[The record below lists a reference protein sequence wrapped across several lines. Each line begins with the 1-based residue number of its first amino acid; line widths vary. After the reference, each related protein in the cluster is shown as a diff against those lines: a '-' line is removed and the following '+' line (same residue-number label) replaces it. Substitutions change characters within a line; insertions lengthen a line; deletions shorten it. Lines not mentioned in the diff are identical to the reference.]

1 MADLEK
7 LGKEAASLWD
17 SSNGDM
23 SLNDAVASAVR
34 GTPLK
39 YEQLRRICEFANR
52 EAISIQKKSDTP
64 RMTQTI
70 TTAKPDE
77 VADIV
82 GTDKESTAIASPKSD
97 EDKMETKE
105 SFAKVS
111 ERADYLVFPDFVGY
125 KQNQTKQSS
134 ASDPTHKPEPEE
146 YEDGPKVSAVSAAR
160 EMVVDLAD
168 AEDTFKV
175 KSERLETHRVIAN
188 AKLSQA
194 ISEVTENGE
203 VNVGEALSLAKFAF
217 DQKCRELGFEPL
229 SKDFHE
235 MTEGLAVNL
244 IKTAS
249 VNNQPVSPRD
259 DLFQIPVFVD
269 HPLLSSARGLAKIA
283 AAKRVYESSAQIA
296 DTYRI
301 QLVNELVHRVGDH
314 LVW

>member
-7 LGKEAASLWD
+7 LGKEAASLWE
-17 SSNGDM
+17 SNNGEM

-52 EAISIQKKSDTP
+52 EAISIQKKSDEP

-70 TTAKPDE
+70 KTAKPDE

-82 GTDKESTAIASPKSD
+82 GTDKESASIASPKSD

-111 ERADYLVFPDFVGY
+111 ERADYLVFPDFVAY
-125 KQNQTKQSS
+125 PQNRTKQS
-134 ASDPTHKPEPEE
+134 AAPDPMPEPDE
-146 YEDGPKVSAVSAAR
+146 YEDDPKVSAVDAAR
-160 EMVVDLAD
+160 NMVVDLAD
-168 AEDTFKV
+168 AEDTFRV

-194 ISEVTENGE
+194 IESVTATGE
-203 VNVGEALSLAKFAF
+203 VNVGEALALAKFAF

-235 MTEGLAVNL
+235 MTEGLAVQL

-249 VNNQPVSPRD
+249 ASDESVSPRE

-283 AAKRVYESSAQIA
+283 AAKRVYDSSAQIA
-296 DTYRI
+296 DTYRV

>member
-17 SSNGDM
+17 SNNGEM

-39 YEQLRRICEFANR
+39 YEQLRRVCEFANR
-52 EAISIQKKSDTP
+52 EAIGIQKKSDEP

-70 TTAKPDE
+70 KTAKPDE
-77 VADIV
+77 VADLV
-82 GTDKESTAIASPKSD
+82 GTDKESISIASPKSD

-111 ERADYLVFPDFVGY
+111 ERRGHLVFPDFVSY
-125 KQNQTKQSS
+125 KQNLTKQSS
-134 ASDPTHKPEPEE
+134 YAEPVPEPEE
-146 YEDGPKVSAVSAAR
+146 YEDDPKVSATVAAR

-194 ISEVTENGE
+194 ISAVTESGE
-203 VNVGEALSLAKFAF
+203 VNVGEALALAKFAF
-217 DQKCRELGFEPL
+217 DQKCRELGFDPL
-229 SKDFHE
+229 SKDFHD
-235 MTEGLAVNL
+235 MTEGLAVTL

-249 VNNQPVSPRD
+249 AGNQPVSPRE
-259 DLFQIPVFVD
+259 DLFEIPVFVD

-283 AAKRVYESSAQIA
+283 AAKRVYDSSAQIA

-301 QLVNELVHRVGDH
+301 QLVNELSHRVGDH
-314 LVW
+314 IGW

>member
-17 SSNGDM
+17 SNSGEM

-39 YEQLRRICEFANR
+39 YEQLRRVCEFANR
-52 EAISIQKKSDTP
+52 EAIGIQKKSDEP

-70 TTAKPDE
+70 KTAKPDE

-82 GTDKESTAIASPKSD
+82 GTDKESTSIASPKSD
-97 EDKMETKE
+97 EDKMGTKE

-111 ERADYLVFPDFVGY
+111 ERQGHLVFPDFVAY
-125 KQNQTKQSS
+125 KQNLTKQSS
-134 ASDPTHKPEPEE
+134 YAEPVPEPED
-146 YEDGPKVSAVSAAR
+146 YEDDPKVSATVAAR

-175 KSERLETHRVIAN
+175 KSERLETHRVIATG
-188 AKLSQA
+188 KLSQA
-194 ISEVTENGE
+194 ISAVTESGE
-203 VNVGEALSLAKFAF
+203 VNVGEALALAKFAF
-217 DQKCRELGFEPL
+217 DQKCRELGFDPL
-229 SKDFHE
+229 SKDFHD
-235 MTEGLAVNL
+235 MTEGLAGNL

-249 VNNQPVSPRD
+249 AADQPVSPRE
-259 DLFQIPVFVD
+259 DLFEIPVFVD

-283 AAKRVYESSAQIA
+283 AAKRVYDSSAQIA

-301 QLVNELVHRVGDH
+301 QLVNELAHRVGDH
-314 LVW
+314 IGW

>member
-17 SSNGDM
+17 SNNGEM

-34 GTPLK
+34 GAPLK
-39 YEQLRRICEFANR
+39 YEQLRRVCEFANR
-52 EAISIQKKSDTP
+52 EAIGIQKKSDEP

-70 TTAKPDE
+70 KTAKPDE

-82 GTDKESTAIASPKSD
+82 GTDKESTSIASPKSD

-111 ERADYLVFPDFVGY
+111 SQQGHLVFPDFVAY
-125 KQNQTKQSS
+125 KQNLTKQSS
-134 ASDPTHKPEPEE
+134 YAEPVPEQED
-146 YEDGPKVSAVSAAR
+146 YEDDPKVSATVAAR

-203 VNVGEALSLAKFAF
+203 VNVGEALALAKFAF
-217 DQKCRELGFEPL
+217 DQKCRELGFDPL
-229 SKDFHE
+229 SKDFHD
-235 MTEGLAVNL
+235 MTEGLAVTL

-249 VNNQPVSPRD
+249 AADQPVSPRE
-259 DLFQIPVFVD
+259 DLFEIPVFVD

-283 AAKRVYESSAQIA
+283 AAKRVYDSSAQIA
-296 DTYRI
+296 DTYRV
-301 QLVNELVHRVGDH
+301 QLVNELAHRVGDH